1 MQAVFLDT
9 NVLLDFFL
17 KREGVDYARHI
28 LSMGYEKSCIL
39 YVSSLAFSHIAYIM
53 RKVAK
58 GDALYDI
65 LGTLTEMVNII
76 AVDDEVIVNA
86 IYLRANDF
94 EDAIQYYSAKKMNV
108 DCIVTN
114 NLKDFVYSDIEVFR
128 PSDFLDSRRSTL

>member
-1 MQAVFLDT
+1 MQVVFLDT

-17 KREGVDYARHI
+17 KREGVDHARRI

-39 YVSSLAFSHIAYIM
+39 CVSSLTFSHIAYIM

-65 LGTLTEMVNII
+65 LDTLTEMVNII

-86 IYLRANDF
+86 IYLRADDF

-108 DCIVTN
+108 TCIVTN
-114 NLKDFVYSDIEVFR
+114 NR
-128 PSDFLDSRRSTL
+128 Q